1 MIGKTLN
8 HFTVLDRLGKGGMA
22 EVYVAED
29 LKLKRKVALKVLP
42 EEMARDAIR
51 LERFQR
57 EAETIAALNHPNIV
71 TIFSVEESDGI
82 HFLTMELVE
91 GETLNQFI
99 PPEGMELKSFLQIT
113 TPVAEALSA
122 AHEKGI
128 IHRDLKPTNIM
139 VTREERIK
147 ILDFGLA
154 KLLRDDSDPNA
165 SHVET
170 HIETEE
176 GIILGT
182 FPYMSPEQIQGKR
195 LDHRTDIFSLG
206 IIFYEMLT
214 GLRPFRGDT
223 SAELIS
229 SILRDTP
236 DPVTE
241 LKSDL
246 PEHLERLIRRCLMK
260 DPKDRYQTARDVYN
274 ELHDVTG
281 PSGSSSR
288 SRTAA
293 ATTSGEMWIAVLP
306 FQVPAADTDMEDFAD
321 GLHQDISAALSQFS
335 YLSVIARNSTLKF
348 KAQSSD
354 VRMIGSQLG
363 ARYVL
368 QGGIRKAGSLIRLN
382 IQLIDTLSGTN
393 LWAETYNRDL
403 QNLDI
408 FTVQDEITDRV
419 AATVADNFGVLVRSM
434 VATLEAKLDEE
445 LTANEYVIRFFG
457 YYMRLTPDAHATIRP
472 VLEAAIK
479 KIPRNSEIWGC
490 LSIVYQHEYSFGF
503 NTLPNALDRALTAA
517 QRAVE
522 LNRTSQLAYEA
533 LAMVHFLRRDLA
545 AFSPAADRAMSLNPR
560 NSNTF
565 AYLGNLLVF
574 TRDFEKGTSLTRKAM
589 EMNPHHAGWFH
600 FALIWDHYS
609 RDEFEKVLEH
619 TNRVNMPGFFWPPL
633 IIASV
638 CGQLGRKSE
647 ATTALNELLTIDP
660 EFAHHAR
667 NYIEPWLYATGFIE
681 PLVDGLRKAGLEV
694 S

>member
-1 MIGKTLN
+1 MIDRTLN
-8 HFTVLDRLGKGGMA
+8 HFKILDRLGKGGMA

-71 TIFSVEESDGI
+71 TIYSVEECDGI

-99 PPEGMELKSFLQIT
+99 PPEGMELKSFLQIA

-139 VTREERIK
+139 VTREGRIK

-165 SHVET
+165 SHLET

-241 LKSDL
+241 LKADL
-246 PEHLERLIRRCLMK
+246 PEHLERVVRRCLMK
-260 DPKDRYQTARDVYN
+260 DTRDRYQTARDVYN

-281 PSGSSSR
+281 TSGSSSR
-288 SRTAA
+288 SRTTA
-293 ATTSGEMWIAVLP
+293 ATASGEMWIAVLP

-321 GLHQDISAALSQFS
+321 GLHQDITAALSQFS

-382 IQLIDTLSGTN
+382 TQLIDTLSGTN

-434 VATLEAKLDEE
+434 IAAIESKPDEE
-445 LTANEYVIRFFG
+445 LSPNEHVLRFFD
-457 YYMRLTPDAHATIRP
+457 YYARLTPQEHVKIRAALETAVKKTPQHAD
-472 VLEAAIK
+472 LWA
-479 KIPRNSEIWGC
+479 C
-490 LSIVYQHEYSFGF
+490 LAIVYLHEYCFGF
-503 NTLPNALDRALTAA
+503 NTLPDALERALMAA
-517 QRAVE
+517 QRAVQT
-522 LNRTSQLAYEA
+522 NRTSQIGYEA
-533 LAMVHFLRRDLA
+533 LAMTYFLRRDLD
-545 AFSPAADRAMSLNPR
+545 AFPPAAERAMSLNPR

-565 AYLGNLLVF
+565 AYLALLLVF
-574 TRDFEKGTSLTRKAM
+574 TREFEKGVNLTRRAM
-589 EMNPHHAGWFH
+589 ELNPHHAGWFR
-600 FALIWDHYS
+600 FGLIWDHYS
-609 RDEFEKVLEH
+609 RGEYEKVLEQAKL
-619 TNRVNMPGFFWPPL
+619 VNMPGFFWPPL

-647 ATTALNELLTIDP
+647 AAIAVNELLAIDP
-660 EFAHHAR
+660 EFGAHAR
-667 NYIEPWLYATGFIE
+667 LYIEPWLYATGFIE
-681 PLVDGLRKAGLEV
+681 PLLDGLGKAGLT
-694 S
+694 

>member
-1 MIGKTLN
+1 MIGTTLN
-8 HFTVLDRLGKGGMA
+8 HFKIVDRLGKGGMA

-42 EEMARDAIR
+42 EEMARDAAR

-71 TIFSVEESDGI
+71 TIFSVEESENI

-91 GETLNQFI
+91 GETLNQLI
-99 PPEGMELKSFLQIT
+99 PPHGMELKSFLQIA

-139 VTREERIK
+139 VTREGRTK

-165 SHVET
+165 SHLET
-170 HIETEE
+170 HVETEE
-176 GIILGT
+176 GIIMGT

-206 IIFYEMLT
+206 IIFYEMLS

-236 DPVTE
+236 NPITE
-241 LKSDL
+241 LKANL
-246 PEHLERLIRRCLMK
+246 PENVERVIRRCLMK

-274 ELHDVTG
+274 ELHDVT
-281 PSGSSSR
+281 PTSGSSR
-288 SRTAA
+288 SRAA
-293 ATTSGEMWIAVLP
+293 AISSGEMWIAVLP
-306 FQVPAADTDMEDFAD
+306 FQVPAANAEMEDFAD
-321 GLHQDISAALSQFS
+321 GLHQDITAALSQFS
-335 YLSVIARNSTLKF
+335 YLSVIARNSTLRF
-348 KAQSSD
+348 KGQSGD
-354 VRMIGSQLG
+354 VRNIGSQLG

-368 QGGIRKAGSLIRLN
+368 QGGIRKAGSMIRLN
-382 IQLIDTLSGTN
+382 IQLVDTSSGTN

-403 QNLDI
+403 QSSDI

-434 VATLEAKLDEE
+434 VAALESKPDEE

-457 YYMRLTPDAHATIRP
+457 YYMRLTPEAHARIRP
-472 VLEAAIK
+472 VLEDAIK
-479 KIPRNSEIWGC
+479 IIPRNSEIWGC
-490 LSIVYQHEYSFGF
+490 LATVYQNEYAFGF

-522 LNRTSQLAYEA
+522 LNRTSQIAYEA

-545 AFSPAADRAMSLNPR
+545 AFAPAADRATSLNPR

-574 TRDFEKGTSLTRKAM
+574 TRQFEKGTALTRKAM

-609 RDEFEKVLEH
+609 RDEFDKVLEH

-647 ATTALNELLTIDP
+647 ATTALNELLMIDP
-660 EFAHHAR
+660 EFGSHAR

-681 PLVDGLRKAGLEV
+681 QILDGLRKAGLEI

>member
-1 MIGKTLN
+1 MIDRTLN
-8 HFTVLDRLGKGGMA
+8 HFQILDRLGKGGMS
-22 EVYVAED
+22 EVYIAED

-42 EEMARDAIR
+42 EEMARDAAR

-71 TIFSVEESDGI
+71 TIYSVEESDGI

-91 GETLNQFI
+91 GETLNQLI
-99 PPEGMELKSFLQIT
+99 PPDGMELKSFLQIAS
-113 TPVAEALSA
+113 PVAEALSA

-139 VTREERIK
+139 VTREGRTK

-236 DPVTE
+236 DPVTD
-241 LKSDL
+241 LKTDL
-246 PEHLERLIRRCLMK
+246 PEHLERIIRRCLMK

-274 ELHDVTG
+274 ELHDITG
-281 PSGSSSR
+281 ISGSSPR
-288 SRTAA
+288 SRAAA
-293 ATTSGEMWIAVLP
+293 ATSTGEMWIAVLP
-306 FQVPAADTDMEDFAD
+306 FQVPAANSEMEDFAD
-321 GLHQDISAALSQFS
+321 GLHQDITAALSQFS
-335 YLSVIARNSTLKF
+335 YLSVIARNSTLRF
-348 KAQSSD
+348 EGQSGD
-354 VRMIGSQLG
+354 IRLIGNQLG

-382 IQLIDTLSGTN
+382 IQLVDTVSGTN

-403 QNLDI
+403 QNSDI

-434 VATLEAKLDEE
+434 VATLESKPDEE

-457 YYMRLTPDAHATIRP
+457 YYMRLTPDAHAKIRP
-472 VLEAAIK
+472 TLENAIK
-479 KIPRNSEIWGC
+479 RIPRQADIWGC
-490 LSIVYQHEYSFGF
+490 LSIVYQNEYSFGF
-503 NTLPNALDRALTAA
+503 NTLPNALDRALMAA

-533 LAMVHFLRRDLA
+533 LAMVHFLRHDLA
-545 AFSPAADRAMSLNPR
+545 AFAPAADRAMSLNPR

-574 TRDFEKGTSLTRKAM
+574 TRDFEKGTRLTRKAM

-609 RDEFEKVLEH
+609 RDEFDKVLEH

-647 ATTALNELLTIDP
+647 ATIALNELLTIDP
-660 EFAHHAR
+660 EFASHAR

-681 PLVDGLRKAGLEV
+681 PLLDGLQKAGLEI

>member
-1 MIGKTLN
+1 MIGRTLN
-8 HFTVLDRLGKGGMA
+8 HFKIVDRLGKGGMA

-42 EEMARDAIR
+42 EEMARDAVR

-71 TIFSVEESDGI
+71 TIFSVEESEGI

-91 GETLNQFI
+91 GETLNQLI
-99 PPEGMELKSFLQIT
+99 PSDGMELKSFLQIA
-113 TPVAEALSA
+113 TPVSEALSA

-139 VTREERIK
+139 VTREGRTK

-154 KLLRDDSDPNA
+154 KLLRDDSDPNV
-165 SHVET
+165 SKVET

-229 SILRDTP
+229 SILRDNP

-241 LKSDL
+241 LKADL
-246 PEHLERLIRRCLMK
+246 PEHLERVLRRCLMK
-260 DPKDRYQTARDVYN
+260 DPKDRYQTSRDVYN
-274 ELHDVTG
+274 ELHDVA
-281 PSGSSSR
+281 PISGSSSR
-288 SRTAA
+288 PRT
-293 ATTSGEMWIAVLP
+293 ATTSGGEMWIAVLP
-306 FQVPAADTDMEDFAD
+306 FQVQAANAEMEDFAD
-321 GLHQDISAALSQFS
+321 GLHQDISAALSQFP
-335 YLSVIARNSTLKF
+335 YLSVIARNSTLRF
-348 KAQSSD
+348 KGLSGD
-354 VRMIGSQLG
+354 VRLIGSQIG

-368 QGGIRKAGSLIRLN
+368 QGGIRKAGSTIRLN
-382 IQLIDTLSGTN
+382 IQLIDTSTGTN

-403 QNLDI
+403 QSSDI

-434 VATLEAKLDEE
+434 VAALESKPDEE
-445 LTANEYVIRFFG
+445 LTGNEYVIRFFG
-457 YYMRLTPDAHATIRP
+457 YYMRLTPDAHAKIRP
-472 VLEAAIK
+472 VLEDAIQ

-490 LSIVYQHEYSFGF
+490 LSIVYQNEYAFGF
-503 NTLPNALDRALTAA
+503 NTLPNALDRALAAA

-533 LAMVHFLRRDLA
+533 LAMVHFLRRDLP

-560 NSNTF
+560 NSNTY

-574 TRDFEKGTSLTRKAM
+574 TRQFEKGTTMTRKAM

-609 RDEFEKVLEH
+609 RNEFEKVLEH

-647 ATTALNELLTIDP
+647 ATTALNELLSIDP
-660 EFAHHAR
+660 DFASHAR
-667 NYIEPWLYATGFIE
+667 SYIEPWLYATGFIE
-681 PLVDGLRKAGLEV
+681 PLLEGLRKAGLEI